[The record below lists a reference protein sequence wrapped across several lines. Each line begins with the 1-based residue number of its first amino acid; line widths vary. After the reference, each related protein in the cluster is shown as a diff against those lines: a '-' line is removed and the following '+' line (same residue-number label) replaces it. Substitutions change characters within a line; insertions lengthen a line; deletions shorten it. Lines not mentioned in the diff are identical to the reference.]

1 MHRRHKAIYN
11 ITFLYNNITI
21 FRTRFSKNFSPLNL
35 FLSQEKE
42 VFFLFFMLSIQLLPF
57 PFCLTSYWKSY
68 HFLLHLI

>member
-42 VFFLFFMLSIQLLPF
+42 VFFYSLCSPYSYFLFLSALPH
-57 PFCLTSYWKSY
+57 YWKNY